1 MTKRRTGLQSEIS
14 SIFSGVPLQ
23 KERSEPKP
31 DGPSPKR
38 QGSAPSAPPASRAPA
53 PRRQIPDAPTPW
65 QGVEQITKAVSPKVS
80 EVTLSE
86 KEIKSIPR
94 AVSRRKKKKK
104 RLYSSTS
111 GAHSAKQKAETI
123 VSIFLILVLVVV
135 LARPFRTAVSDS
147 MGSALAGQER
157 NGFQAK
163 ADIEIDW
170 PVPTV
175 YRTDIRDPMTL
186 GSRGQIYAQTLRPV
200 VRGIVYSEESP
211 FAIVG
216 IEMMEEGEVV
226 QGATILKINPD
237 SVVFE
242 KDGKT
247 WTQKVEGQEP

>member
-1 MTKRRTGLQSEIS
+1 
-14 SIFSGVPLQ
+14 V
-23 KERSEPKP
+23 
-31 DGPSPKR
+31 PKR
-38 QGSAPSAPPASRAPA
+38 QGYAPSPPPAPQ
-53 PRRQIPDAPTPW
+53 PPVQRRQIPDAPTPW
-65 QGVEQITKAVSPKVS
+65 QGVEQTGKAVSPKVC

-104 RLYSSTS
+104 RLYSPTS

-147 MGSALAGQER
+147 MDSALAGQEED
-157 NGFQAK
+157 GFLTK
-163 ADIEIDW
+163 AIIEINW
-170 PVPTV
+170 PVPTA

-186 GSRGQIYAQTLRPV
+186 ASPEQIYTQTLRPV

-216 IEMMEEGEVV
+216 IDMMGEGEVV